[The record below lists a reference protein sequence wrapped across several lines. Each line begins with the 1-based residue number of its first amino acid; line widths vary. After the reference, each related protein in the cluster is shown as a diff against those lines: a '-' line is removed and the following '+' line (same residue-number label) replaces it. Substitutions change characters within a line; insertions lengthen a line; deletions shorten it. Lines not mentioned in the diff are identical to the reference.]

1 MCARPSAP
9 ASPAVLLHRET
20 KAETSHAWLPMPDI
34 VAAAVMIRRTQR
46 DGCRRDLAAD
56 ERHAVTCL
64 HRASWHSDRSSHSQ
78 QEVHSALRRRGN
90 ASVDHS

>member
-9 ASPAVLLHRET
+9 ASPAVLLYRET

-46 DGCRRDLAAD
+46 DGCRRDLARATC
-56 ERHAVTCL
+56 RHLTYPGVMAL
-64 HRASWHSDRSSHSQ
+64 DRSSHSQ
-78 QEVHSALRRRGN
+78 QEVHGALRRRGN